1 MRKPALT
8 VLAGAAL
15 LVLAACNPAESVPEA
30 HAEAR
35 AVSAVALWPAPA
47 ADAQDGAVYEY
58 H

>member
-1 MRKPALT
+1 MKKLAF
-8 VLAGAAL
+8 VAGAL
-15 LVLAACNPAESVPEA
+15 LLGLAACNPADSVPQA
-30 HAEAR
+30 HAEAP